1 MVSSLESKPLKSK
14 LDDLRNKYQ
23 PTFELDI
30 MEEGGGEVPNQQV
43 MFGGSGGHSISS
55 AKIKVVQNRILQP

>member
-1 MVSSLESKPLKSK
+1 
-14 LDDLRNKYQ
+14 
-23 PTFELDI
+23 

-43 MFGGSGGHSISS
+43 VMFGGPGGHSVSS

>member
-1 MVSSLESKPLKSK
+1 MVSSPENKPLNSK
-14 LDDLRNKYQ
+14 LIWGNKYE

-43 MFGGSGGHSISS
+43 MFGGSGGHSVSS
-55 AKIKVVQNRILQP
+55 AKIKVVQNRLLQP